1 MEQTKKIP
9 SKLGYVWGKTLKFR
23 SKKANKPKFDS
34 FDERDSTD
42 RRSINRFSN
51 FGGGLHL

>member
-23 SKKANKPKFDS
+23 KANKPKFDS

-42 RRSINRFSN
+42 RRSINRISN
-51 FGGGLHL
+51 FGGGFHL

>member
-23 SKKANKPKFDS
+23 SRKANKPKFDS

>member
-9 SKLGYVWGKTLKFR
+9 PKLGYVWDKTPRFR
-23 SKKANKPKFDS
+23 KANKPKFDS
-34 FDERDSTD
+34 FDERDSTG

-51 FGGGLHL
+51 FGGGFHL